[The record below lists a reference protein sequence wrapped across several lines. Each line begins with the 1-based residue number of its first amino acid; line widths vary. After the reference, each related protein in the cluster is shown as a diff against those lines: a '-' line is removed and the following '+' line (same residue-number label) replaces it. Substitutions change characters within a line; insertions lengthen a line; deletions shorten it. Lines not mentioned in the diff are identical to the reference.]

1 MKEKRSQYEP
11 SKNLLQIVK
20 DEETGRIAHEIAHWV
35 EVQNPE
41 VLKKCSDFL
50 DRRCG
55 DEKPTP
61 LGNGYRADEYAR
73 RDKFFDP
80 YCGKEYGK
88 NGKRSA
94 TEVLTMGV
102 ERLLDDP
109 AEFAEQDRDYFN
121 FVVTTL
127 GGMK

>member
-1 MKEKRSQYEP
+1 MDTVR
-11 SKNLLQIVK
+11 
-20 DEETGRIAHEIAHWV
+20 DEI
-35 EVQNPE
+35 
-41 VLKKCSDFL
+41 
-50 DRRCG
+50 
-55 DEKPTP
+55 
-61 LGNGYRADEYAR
+61 AR

-80 YCGKEYGK
+80 YCGKEYRK
-88 NGKRSA
+88 NGQRTA

-109 AEFAEQDRDYFN
+109 AEFAKQDRDYFN